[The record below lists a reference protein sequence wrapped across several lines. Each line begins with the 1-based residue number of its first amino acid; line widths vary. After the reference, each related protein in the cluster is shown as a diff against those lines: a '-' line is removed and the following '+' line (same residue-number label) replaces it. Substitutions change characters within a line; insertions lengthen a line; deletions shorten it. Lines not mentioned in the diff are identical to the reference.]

1 MWWIIGH
8 LIPDKVNL
16 ALGRLQAIYDK
27 CNRAM
32 RIEMLSPTRT
42 FSVLAFLTGWIILA
56 APVLAAGSDVDEN
69 LTSAVTAIEKK
80 DYAGAIEYLK
90 EVLDEEGRNADALNY
105 MGYSYRKL
113 GNYERAIK
121 FYLAALDV
129 NPRHKGANEY
139 IGEAYLELKQPAK
152 AKTYLDRLA
161 KICGPSC
168 EEYRDLK
175 AAFDAYRVAG
185 KQS

>member
-1 MWWIIGH
+1 MG
-8 LIPDKVNL
+8 
-16 ALGRLQAIYDK
+16 
-27 CNRAM
+27 NRGK
-32 RIEMLSPTRT
+32 RIAMLSLIKTL
-42 FSVLAFLTGWIILA
+42 SVFAFLTGWMIIA
-56 APVLAAGSDVDEN
+56 APLMAAGSDVEEN

-80 DYAGAIEYLK
+80 DYTGAIEYLK
-90 EVLDEEGRNADALNY
+90 KALDEEDKNADALNY

-113 GNYERAIK
+113 GNYDRAIK

-152 AKTYLDRLA
+152 AKTYLDQLA
-161 KICGPSC
+161 KICGPNC

-175 AAFDAYRVAG
+175 AAFDAYRVAQ